1 MSTIEVK
8 RLYSRKYTVA
18 VNEEL
23 SQSHGIKVTA
33 TDLRYLARCKISRSL
48 VRKKTF
54 GLIRQVVFK
63 LEYLFSQGRE
73 DTSIIFEWTPQE
85 SRTTIILDNFVNKP
99 YQTLIF
105 VKMFFIGQNS
115 EQVHLT
121 YSLHELL
128 ILFWLTQAGIYCLKF
143 DFSLHQRNTERK
155 CLLQRKWRNKNKM
168 TCSFTCLRCWC

>member
-23 SQSHGIKVTA
+23 SQFHGIKVTA

-128 ILFWLTQAGIYCLKF
+128 IVLINSSRYLLSEVWFLTTSKKYW
-143 DFSLHQRNTERK
+143 T
-155 CLLQRKWRNKNKM
+155 
-168 TCSFTCLRCWC
+168 